1 MTPAFTARRRA
12 EEFSSLVE
20 ATSGPTDA
28 RYVDLLELVQG
39 LRAVPPV
46 EARPEFVAGLRE
58 RLMTAADSALAPA
71 TDAETRARL
80 TVTPRRTPRERR
92 VAVAIGGFAIVAAT
106 TSMAMAAQTALPGDT
121 LYPLKRALEN
131 ARAGVQS
138 DDGDR
143 GSALL
148 HNASG
153 RLEEADELAQDRG
166 DGAAI
171 ADTLH
176 AFSDQ
181 ASAASDALIADY
193 QSTGEESPIAEL
205 RDFTADSLAELEG
218 LESLVPDEA
227 RGALIQAV
235 QVLGQIEQQAIYVC
249 PTCAPGLAPVPAAA
263 VDTVR
268 SLSEHLLGPS
278 LASPGA
284 GQPGPERPD
293 GKATPG
299 GRGGSGVTLP
309 GGTTVGPDV
318 PTPPTVSP
326 SAGPQGG
333 TTGGNGGGNGGGTS
347 QGPLGQLTD
356 GIKSAGPPPTT
367 PEELAEDLDELLG
380 NVTGPLLP

>member
-1 MTPAFTARRRA
+1 MIPAFTARRRA
-12 EEFSSLVE
+12 EEFSSLVD
-20 ATSGPTDA
+20 ATSGPVDA
-28 RYVDLLELVQG
+28 RYTDLLELVEA
-39 LRAVPPV
+39 LRAEPPV
-46 EARPEFVAGLRE
+46 EARTEFVSGLRE
-58 RLMTAADSALAPA
+58 RLMRAADSALAPDP
-71 TDAETRARL
+71 DAEVRARL

-92 VAVAIGGFAIVAAT
+92 VAVAIGGFAIVTAT
-106 TSMAMAAQTALPGDT
+106 TSMAVAAQSALPGDT

-143 GSALL
+143 GSTLL

-153 RLEEADELAQDRG
+153 RLAEADELAQDEG
-166 DGAAI
+166 DGRAI

-193 QSTGEESPIAEL
+193 QSTGEEAPIAEL

-235 QVLGQIEQQAIYVC
+235 QVLGQIEQQAIYAC
-249 PTCAPGLAPVPAAA
+249 PTCVPGLTQVPAA
-263 VDTVR
+263 VLDTVS
-268 SLSEHLLGPS
+268 SLPQHILGPTLTPPAPPKPGPGRPGGS
-278 LASPGA
+278 GTPGGKGGSGGGSGGDLPGA
-284 GQPGPERPD
+284 G
-293 GKATPG
+293 
-299 GRGGSGVTLP
+299 GGSTPV
-309 GGTTVGPDV
+309 V
-318 PTPPTVSP
+318 PTPPTAAP
-326 SAGPQGG
+326 SAAPPSGSGGDTGKGPI
-333 TTGGNGGGNGGGTS
+333 
-347 QGPLGQLTD
+347 GQLTD

-367 PEELAEDLDELLG
+367 TQELVEDLDELLG